1 MTTEPTRLSRIWRA
15 TETTLDSGVAVTTP
29 AVMISL
35 SCTPRTLPRMNKAHT
50 PVVPLEAGA
59 RPGNTPRPARGE
71 TLLGSVALHPGLARP
86 RRRRARCPAGLGGRP
101 LAS

>member
-59 RPGNTPRPARGE
+59 GPHNPPRPARGE
-71 TLLGSVALHPGLARP
+71 PLFGWIDERPGLAGPVSRREGCGVGGVGGP
-86 RRRRARCPAGLGGRP
+86 RTR
-101 LAS
+101 